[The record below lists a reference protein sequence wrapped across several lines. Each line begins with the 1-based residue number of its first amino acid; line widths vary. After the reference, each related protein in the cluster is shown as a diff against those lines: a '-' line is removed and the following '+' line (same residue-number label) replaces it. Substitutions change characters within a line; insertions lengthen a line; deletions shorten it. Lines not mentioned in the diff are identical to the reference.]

1 MNNLDLSLYLVT
13 NNSED
18 EEKFLNIIEESLK
31 GGVSVV
37 QLREKKAE
45 TLDFYNLALKVKEIT
60 QKYNVPLIINDRIDI
75 ALAIDADGVHVGQSD
90 MPAKTARSMIGEDK
104 ILGVSAANIKE
115 AKKAQR
121 DSADYIGV
129 GAVYPTNT
137 KDDATSVPKKELK
150 EIVKSVD
157 IPVVA
162 IGGITQENAHELN
175 DCGIDG
181 LSVVKA
187 ALMKERSSG
196 ADYQGALFTDEEL
209 GIVAKEVEAKWNKL
223 LEKEKANR
231 TVFAQRAMH
240 PEDVAPEWE
249 KTKKA
254 LGDSKDVE
262 RFFTETSKRLN
273 IGLEPQEEGSY
284 ILNITT
290 LPVELRKQIAPIV
303 KTTKSGLLKISFEY
317 PPKQGYTFLQR
328 SNPVVTNFA
337 SYLLEGALSPNTK
350 SPAARCG
357 AYLSDKVSGE
367 IITIYLLRIR
377 YQIKTTGSRKILMAE
392 ESVVLGIQ
400 GRSNPKVIADDDVE
414 KLLNGKPTGNL
425 SSEKISEEVKNSIEY
440 YSSNKNVFDEIAKV
454 RAEQLAQDHTSVRK
468 ATNIDQKSV
477 KVEACLPCDLIGVYV
492 LLPDE
497 EL

>member
-60 QKYNVPLIINDRIDI
+60 QKYNVPLIIDI

-181 LSVVKA
+181 LSVVSA
-187 ALMKERSSG
+187 IM
-196 ADYQGALFTDEEL
+196 
-209 GIVAKEVEAKWNKL
+209 EAKNPK
-223 LEKEKANR
+223 
-231 TVFAQRAMH
+231 
-240 PEDVAPEWE
+240 
-249 KTKKA
+249 
-254 LGDSKDVE
+254 
-262 RFFTETSKRLN
+262 
-273 IGLEPQEEGSY
+273 
-284 ILNITT
+284 
-290 LPVELRKQIAPIV
+290 IA
-303 KTTKSGLLKISFEY
+303 SENLLKEF
-317 PPKQGYTFLQR
+317 K
-328 SNPVVTNFA
+328 A
-337 SYLLEGALSPNTK
+337 
-350 SPAARCG
+350 
-357 AYLSDKVSGE
+357 
-367 IITIYLLRIR
+367 
-377 YQIKTTGSRKILMAE
+377 
-392 ESVVLGIQ
+392 
-400 GRSNPKVIADDDVE
+400 
-414 KLLNGKPTGNL
+414 
-425 SSEKISEEVKNSIEY
+425 KNS
-440 YSSNKNVFDEIAKV
+440 
-454 RAEQLAQDHTSVRK
+454 
-468 ATNIDQKSV
+468 
-477 KVEACLPCDLIGVYV
+477 
-492 LLPDE
+492 
-497 EL
+497 

>member
-175 DCGIDG
+175 DCEIDG
-181 LSVVKA
+181 LSVVSA
-187 ALMKERSSG
+187 IM
-196 ADYQGALFTDEEL
+196 
-209 GIVAKEVEAKWNKL
+209 EAKNPK
-223 LEKEKANR
+223 
-231 TVFAQRAMH
+231 
-240 PEDVAPEWE
+240 
-249 KTKKA
+249 
-254 LGDSKDVE
+254 
-262 RFFTETSKRLN
+262 
-273 IGLEPQEEGSY
+273 
-284 ILNITT
+284 
-290 LPVELRKQIAPIV
+290 IA
-303 KTTKSGLLKISFEY
+303 SENLLKEF
-317 PPKQGYTFLQR
+317 K
-328 SNPVVTNFA
+328 A
-337 SYLLEGALSPNTK
+337 
-350 SPAARCG
+350 
-357 AYLSDKVSGE
+357 
-367 IITIYLLRIR
+367 
-377 YQIKTTGSRKILMAE
+377 
-392 ESVVLGIQ
+392 
-400 GRSNPKVIADDDVE
+400 
-414 KLLNGKPTGNL
+414 
-425 SSEKISEEVKNSIEY
+425 KNS
-440 YSSNKNVFDEIAKV
+440 
-454 RAEQLAQDHTSVRK
+454 
-468 ATNIDQKSV
+468 
-477 KVEACLPCDLIGVYV
+477 
-492 LLPDE
+492 
-497 EL
+497 